1 VGILR
6 RDEMKNKRK
15 IKREIKLL
23 GQRLDYLQ
31 AKVHRLWNLPSNG
44 GDPYIPTKKEESK

>member
-1 VGILR
+1 
-6 RDEMKNKRK
+6 MKNKQK
-15 IKREIKLL
+15 IKLL
-23 GQRLDYLQ
+23 RKGLKHIHMRIDYLQ